1 MGYIPVSLPAIQDV
15 PGMHSV
21 ESVEAEQRRG
31 EVAGSGSLSDLSS
44 QLMSKLQVASSS
56 THKPQPTSQNQAVTL
71 LSPQVFANSSPT
83 APEPT
88 MASNRA
94 SSSPGHHQQAAYQNQ
109 MAPPYHNTLNPAQ
122 MVEALK
128 YMLET
133 DAHFVQRLHEAY
145 TMSVQRRIQP
155 NGHH

>member
-1 MGYIPVSLPAIQDV
+1 
-15 PGMHSV
+15 MHSV

-71 LSPQVFANSSPT
+71 LSPQVLKSELCWIEWILLRCLQILHPPHLSPLWPVT
-83 APEPT
+83 GATSPSTSLKNNCQIIEKQF
-88 MASNRA
+88 RA

-109 MAPPYHNTLNPAQ
+109 MAPLPYHNTLNPAQ
-122 MVEALK
+122 MVEVSLFK
-128 YMLET
+128 
-133 DAHFVQRLHEAY
+133 
-145 TMSVQRRIQP
+145 
-155 NGHH
+155 